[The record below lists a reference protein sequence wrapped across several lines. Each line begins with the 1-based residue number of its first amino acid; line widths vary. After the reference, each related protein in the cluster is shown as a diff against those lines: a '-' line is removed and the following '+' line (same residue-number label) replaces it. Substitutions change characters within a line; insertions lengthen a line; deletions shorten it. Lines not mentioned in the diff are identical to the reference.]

1 MNFHYI
7 LPHDDV
13 GHFLCPMK
21 RFILSLLLLFTVFC
35 GFAQPRDTTVQAT
48 VEFVVNTD
56 RVVDNDL
63 YIIFT
68 REVIPYLCQNKENIS
83 FALIEGSASPEG
95 RPENNLK
102 LAQKRADYLK
112 GCLSDI
118 IPEDRIFSKIVTIS
132 KSDVSEYP
140 RLRSARISVHLVM
153 PQVDTIYQ
161 DNVIERIDTVA
172 AEPTPVPTQDK
183 LAMSIYNSLTGDLL
197 QRPNIGMEFYFKKM
211 SYFIEGSFSYW
222 PLFGYKY
229 NISYWHTGLRKYFDE
244 AYKGAFVEAY
254 GRIGWY
260 DTDFFGGKYGILYG
274 GGLGFGYKFDLGK
287 YWKLYPI
294 IRLGVDCYRFSGL
307 GQGEINISFGKYV
320 DPTETVTETGSQ
332 ITNSNVFSGYYN
344 LYWFGPT
351 YVGLTIQRNF
361 YYRK

>member
-68 REVIPYLCQNKENIS
+68 REVIPYLYQNKENIS

-95 RPENNLK
+95 RPEINLK
-102 LAQKRADYLK
+102 LAQMRADYLK

-140 RLRSARISVHLVM
+140 RLRSARISVHGFWVEDYLLM
-153 PQVDTIYQ
+153 
-161 DNVIERIDTVA
+161 R
-172 AEPTPVPTQDK
+172 K
-183 LAMSIYNSLTGDLL
+183 L
-197 QRPNIGMEFYFKKM
+197 
-211 SYFIEGSFSYW
+211 
-222 PLFGYKY
+222 
-229 NISYWHTGLRKYFDE
+229 
-244 AYKGAFVEAY
+244 
-254 GRIGWY
+254 
-260 DTDFFGGKYGILYG
+260 
-274 GGLGFGYKFDLGK
+274 
-287 YWKLYPI
+287 
-294 IRLGVDCYRFSGL
+294 
-307 GQGEINISFGKYV
+307 
-320 DPTETVTETGSQ
+320 
-332 ITNSNVFSGYYN
+332 
-344 LYWFGPT
+344 
-351 YVGLTIQRNF
+351 
-361 YYRK
+361 